1 MVNICDNMRAPYNSS
16 SRTKIYPIRELAQ
29 IIHSQRDKKIVLC
42 HGVFDLLH
50 IGHIRYFEQAKKHGD
65 VLVVTVTPD
74 RFVNKGP
81 DRPAFP
87 EDLRVEAIA
96 ALNVVDYAAINE
108 WSTAVETIQILKP
121 DIYAKGSEYKDAKMD
136 ITRKIIDEENAIKSV
151 GGSLIFTEDIVFS
164 SSQLINKNF
173 SNFPEKTRE
182 FLTEFSNRY
191 SSDEV
196 RQFLKQA
203 EKINVLVIGETII
216 DEYNYCEPIGMTTK
230 DPIIA
235 VKYLSKEKF
244 AGGIL
249 AAANHLANFC
259 HSVDLITL
267 LGEFEVDEVFVRENL
282 NKKINPFFIYK
293 RNSPTIVK
301 RRFIDNYLT
310 QKLFEL
316 HEINDSELDR
326 VQELLLN
333 EIFWEK
339 IPNYDIVIVI
349 DYGHGMLTTELIETI
364 CNKAKFLAI
373 NTQSNAGN
381 RGFNVI
387 SKYSKADFISLNHS
401 ELNLEERN
409 RHCGIKESI
418 ANVSRK
424 ISCPKILITMGKD
437 GNIYFDVNE
446 GFVET
451 PAFATQVL
459 DRMGAGD
466 AVISLSS
473 LCAFQNAP
481 KEVVGFIA
489 NAVASQAVTTVGHR
503 TSIEPGPLYKYIS
516 TLMK

>member
-1 MVNICDNMRAPYNSS
+1 MEKNP
-16 SRTKIYPIRELAQ
+16 KIKTISDLAALLQEIRDGK
-29 IIHSQRDKKIVLC
+29 RIVLC

-65 VLVVTVTPD
+65 LLVVTVTPD

-81 DRPAFP
+81 ERPAFS
-87 EDLRVEAIA
+87 ENLRAEAVA
-96 ALNVVDYAAINE
+96 ALDVVDYVAINE
-108 WSTAVETIQILKP
+108 WPTAVETIHILKP
-121 DIYAKGSEYKDAKMD
+121 DIYAKGSEYKDVKKD
-136 ITRKIIDEENAIKSV
+136 ITGKITDEENAIHAV
-151 GGSLIFTEDIVFS
+151 GGSIVFTEDIVFS

-173 SNFPEKTRE
+173 SNFPEETRN
-182 FLTEFSNRY
+182 FLAQFSNRH
-191 SSDEV
+191 SSEDV
-196 RQFLKQA
+196 IQFLKQA
-203 EKINVLVIGETII
+203 EKLKVLVIGETII

-259 HSVDLITL
+259 HTVDIITL
-267 LGEFEVDEVFVRENL
+267 LGEFETDEAFVRENL
-282 NKKINPFFIYK
+282 NKKIIPTFFYK

-301 RRFIDNYLT
+301 RRFVDNYLT

-316 HEINDSELDR
+316 HEINDSELDHD
-326 VQELLLN
+326 QETLLDEVLR
-333 EIFWEK
+333 EK
-339 IPNYDIVIVI
+339 ISHYDVVIII
-349 DYGHGMLTTELIETI
+349 DYGHGMLTKDLIKTI
-364 CNKAKFLAI
+364 CNNAKFLAV

-387 SKYSKADFISLNHS
+387 SKYSRADFISLNRS

-409 RHCGIKESI
+409 RHCKLEESI
-418 ANVSRK
+418 AHVSK
-424 ISCPKILITMGKD
+424 KMSCPKILITQGKS
-437 GNIYFDVNE
+437 GNIYFDANE

-473 LCAFQNAP
+473 LCAFQGAP

-489 NAVASQAVTTVGHR
+489 NAVASQAVATVGHR
-503 TSIEPGPLYKYIS
+503 RSIEPVPLYKHIN

>member
-1 MVNICDNMRAPYNSS
+1 MEKN
-16 SRTKIYPIRELAQ
+16 TKIKTIADLAALLQKIRNGK
-29 IIHSQRDKKIVLC
+29 RIVLC

-65 VLVVTVTPD
+65 ILIVTVTPD

-96 ALNVVDYAAINE
+96 ALDAVDYVAKNE
-108 WSTAVETIQILKP
+108 WLTAVDTIQILKP
-121 DIYAKGSEYKDAKMD
+121 DIYAKGSEYKDAKKD
-136 ITRKIIDEENAIKSV
+136 ITGKIIDEENAIHAV
-151 GGSLIFTEDIVFS
+151 GGFLIFTDDIVFS

-173 SNFPEKTRE
+173 SIFPEETRE
-182 FLTEFSNRY
+182 FLAEFSNRY
-191 SSDEV
+191 SSEEV
-196 RQFLKQA
+196 LKFLKQVD
-203 EKINVLVIGETII
+203 KLKVLVIGETII
-216 DEYNYCEPIGMTTK
+216 DEYNYCFPIGMTTK

-244 AGGIL
+244 AGGVL

-259 HSVDLITL
+259 HTVDIITL
-267 LGEFEVDEVFVRENL
+267 LGEFETDEVFVRENL
-282 NKKINPFFIYK
+282 NKKINPFFLYK
-293 RNSPTIVK
+293 RSSPTIVK

-310 QKLFEL
+310 QKLFEM
-316 HEINDSELDR
+316 HEINDDEIDKE
-326 VQELLLN
+326 QETILK
-333 EIFWEK
+333 EICEER

-349 DYGHGMLTTELIETI
+349 DYGHGMLTKGLIKTI
-364 CNKAKFLAI
+364 CNKSKFLAV

-401 ELNLEERN
+401 ELNLEERD

-418 ANVSRK
+418 AHVSSK
-424 ISCPKILITMGKD
+424 LSCPKILITLGKD
-437 GNIYFDVNE
+437 GNLYYDIRE

-451 PAFATQVL
+451 PAFVTRVL

-489 NAVASQAVTTVGHR
+489 NAVASQAVATVGHR
-503 TSIEPGPLYKYIS
+503 TSIEPVPLYKHIT

>member
-1 MVNICDNMRAPYNSS
+1 MEKNP
-16 SRTKIYPIRELAQ
+16 KIKTISDLAALLQEIRNGK
-29 IIHSQRDKKIVLC
+29 RIVLC

-65 VLVVTVTPD
+65 ILIVTVTPD

-96 ALNVVDYAAINE
+96 ALDVVDYVAINE
-108 WSTAVETIQILKP
+108 WPTAVDTIQIIKP
-121 DIYAKGSEYKDAKMD
+121 DIYAKGSEYKDAKKD
-136 ITRKIIDEENAIKSV
+136 ITGKIIDEENAIHAV

-164 SSQLINKNF
+164 SSRLINKNF
-173 SNFPEKTRE
+173 SNLSEETRE
-182 FLTEFSNRY
+182 FLVEFSNHY
-191 SSDEV
+191 SSEDV
-196 RQFLKQA
+196 LKFLKNA
-203 EKINVLVIGETII
+203 EKLKVLVIGETII

-235 VKYLSKEKF
+235 VKYLSQEKF

-259 HSVDLITL
+259 HKVDIITM
-267 LGEFEVDEVFVRENL
+267 LGEFETDEAFVRANL
-282 NKKINPFFIYK
+282 NENISSSFFYK
-293 RNSPTIVK
+293 RSSPTIVK
-301 RRFIDNYLT
+301 KRFIDNYLT

-316 HEINDSELDR
+316 HQINDSELDK
-326 VQELLLN
+326 EEEMSLN
-333 EIFWEK
+333 DFLQEK
-339 IPNYDIVIVI
+339 IPNYDLVIVI
-349 DYGHGMLTTELIETI
+349 DYGHGMLTKKLINTI
-364 CNKAKFLAI
+364 CDSAKFLAV

-387 SKYSKADFISLNHS
+387 SKYSKADFISLNRA
-401 ELNLEERN
+401 ELHLEERD
-409 RHCGIKESI
+409 RHCSLNDSI
-418 ANVSRK
+418 VHVSKK
-424 ISCPKILITMGKD
+424 IACQKILITLGRY
-437 GNIYFDVNE
+437 GNIYYDANE

-451 PAFATQVL
+451 PAFAIQVL

-481 KEVVGFIA
+481 KDIVGFVA
-489 NAVASQAVTTVGHR
+489 NAVASQAVATVGHR
-503 TSIEPGPLYKYIS
+503 SSIESVPLYKHIS

>member
-1 MVNICDNMRAPYNSS
+1 MEKN
-16 SRTKIYPIRELAQ
+16 TKIKTISDLAAILQEIRNGK
-29 IIHSQRDKKIVLC
+29 RIVLC

-50 IGHIRYFEQAKKHGD
+50 IGHIRYFEQAKKYGD
-65 VLVVTVTPD
+65 ILIVTVTPD

-87 EDLRVEAIA
+87 ENLRVEAIA
-96 ALNVVDYAAINE
+96 ALDVVDYVAMNE
-108 WSTAVETIQILKP
+108 WPTAVDTIQILKP
-121 DIYAKGSEYKDAKMD
+121 DIYAKGSEYKDATKD
-136 ITRKIIDEENAIKSV
+136 ITGKIIDEENAIHAV

-164 SSQLINKNF
+164 SSQIINKNF
-173 SNFPEKTRE
+173 SVFPEDTRE
-182 FLTEFSNRY
+182 FLAEFSNRY
-191 SSDEV
+191 SSEEV
-196 RQFLKQA
+196 LKFLKRV
-203 EKINVLVIGETII
+203 ENLKVLVIGETII
-216 DEYNYCEPIGMTTK
+216 DEYNYCDPIGMTTK

-259 HSVDLITL
+259 HAVDIISL
-267 LGEFEVDEVFVRENL
+267 LGEFETDEAFVRETL
-282 NKKINPFFIYK
+282 NKIINPFFMYK

-316 HEINDSELDR
+316 HEINDSELD
-326 VQELLLN
+326 QEQETLLN
-333 EIFWEK
+333 ELFREK
-339 IPNYDIVIVI
+339 IPRYDIVIVI
-349 DYGHGMLTTELIETI
+349 DYGHGMLTKNLIKTI
-364 CNKAKFLAI
+364 CDNAQFLAV

-387 SKYSKADFISLNHS
+387 SKYSRADFISLNRS
-401 ELNLEERN
+401 ELNLEERD
-409 RHCGIKESI
+409 RHCDIKESI
-418 ANVSRK
+418 MQVSRK
-424 ISCPKILITMGKD
+424 ISCPRILITMGRF
-437 GNIYFDVNE
+437 GNVYYDVHE

-466 AVISLSS
+466 AVISLCS

-481 KEVVGFIA
+481 KDVVGFIA
-489 NAVASQAVTTVGHR
+489 NAVASQAVATVGHR
-503 TSIEPGPLYKYIS
+503 RSIEPVPLYKHIS

>member
-1 MVNICDNMRAPYNSS
+1 MERNPKVKTISDLS
-16 SRTKIYPIRELAQ
+16 E
-29 IIHSQRDKKIVLC
+29 IIQKTRNGKRIVLC

-65 VLVVTVTPD
+65 LLVVTVTPD

-81 DRPAFP
+81 ERPAFP
-87 EDLRVEAIA
+87 EGLRAESIA
-96 ALNVVDYAAINE
+96 SLGIVDYVAINE
-108 WSTAVETIQILKP
+108 WPTAVETIQILKP
-121 DIYAKGSEYKDAKMD
+121 DIYAKGSEYKDAKKD
-136 ITRKIIDEENAIKSV
+136 ISGKIIDEENAIHAV

-173 SNFPEKTRE
+173 SIFPEETRE
-182 FLTEFSNRY
+182 FLTEFSNRN

-196 RQFLKQA
+196 LQFLKQA
-203 EKINVLVIGETII
+203 EKLRVLVIGETII

-249 AAANHLANFC
+249 AAANHVANFC
-259 HSVDLITL
+259 HTVDIITL
-267 LGEFEVDEVFVRENL
+267 LGEFETDEAFVRENL
-282 NKKINPFFIYK
+282 NKKIHPFFFYK
-293 RNSPTIVK
+293 RSSPTIVK

-316 HEINDSELDR
+316 HEIDDSELDKE
-326 VQELLLN
+326 QETLLNELLL
-333 EIFWEK
+333 EK

-349 DYGHGMLTTELIETI
+349 DYGHGMLTKGLIQTI
-364 CNKAKFLAI
+364 CENAKFLAV

-387 SKYSKADFISLNHS
+387 SKYSKADFISLNRS
-401 ELNLEERN
+401 ELNLEERD

-418 ANVSRK
+418 THVSGK
-424 ISCPKILITMGKD
+424 ISCPKILITMGRF
-437 GNIYFDVNE
+437 GNVYYDVHE

-466 AVISLSS
+466 AVISLCSI
-473 LCAFQNAP
+473 CAFQNAP
-481 KEVVGFIA
+481 KDIVGFIA
-489 NAVASQAVTTVGHR
+489 NAVASQAVATMGHR
-503 TSIEPGPLYKYIS
+503 KSIEPVHLYKHIS

>member
-1 MVNICDNMRAPYNSS
+1 MEKN
-16 SRTKIYPIRELAQ
+16 TKIKTISDLAAILQEIRNGK
-29 IIHSQRDKKIVLC
+29 RIVLC

-50 IGHIRYFEQAKKHGD
+50 IGHIRYFEQAKKYGD
-65 VLVVTVTPD
+65 ILIVTVTPD

-87 EDLRVEAIA
+87 ENLRVEAIA
-96 ALNVVDYAAINE
+96 ALDVVDYVAMNE
-108 WSTAVETIQILKP
+108 WPTAVDTIQILKP
-121 DIYAKGSEYKDAKMD
+121 DIYAKGSEYKDATKD
-136 ITRKIIDEENAIKSV
+136 ITGKIIDEENAIHAV

-164 SSQLINKNF
+164 SSQIINKNF
-173 SNFPEKTRE
+173 SVFPEDTRE
-182 FLTEFSNRY
+182 FLAEFSNRY
-191 SSDEV
+191 SSEEV
-196 RQFLKQA
+196 LQFLKRV
-203 EKINVLVIGETII
+203 KNLKVLVIGETII
-216 DEYNYCEPIGMTTK
+216 DEYNYCDPIGMTTK

-259 HSVDLITL
+259 HAVDIISL
-267 LGEFEVDEVFVRENL
+267 LGEFETDEAFVRETL
-282 NKKINPFFIYK
+282 NKIINPFFMYK

-316 HEINDSELDR
+316 HEINDSELD
-326 VQELLLN
+326 QEQETLLN
-333 EIFWEK
+333 ELFREK
-339 IPNYDIVIVI
+339 IPRYDIVIVI
-349 DYGHGMLTTELIETI
+349 DYGHGMLTKNLIKTI
-364 CNKAKFLAI
+364 CDNAQFLAV

-387 SKYSKADFISLNHS
+387 SKYSRADFISLNRS
-401 ELNLEERN
+401 ELNLEERD
-409 RHCGIKESI
+409 RHCDIKESI
-418 ANVSRK
+418 TQVSRK
-424 ISCPKILITMGKD
+424 ISCPRILITMGRF
-437 GNIYFDVNE
+437 GNVYYDVHE

-466 AVISLSS
+466 AVISLCS

-481 KEVVGFIA
+481 KDVVGFIA
-489 NAVASQAVTTVGHR
+489 NAVASQAVATVGHR
-503 TSIEPGPLYKYIS
+503 RSIEPVPLYKHIS

>member
-1 MVNICDNMRAPYNSS
+1 MEKNA
-16 SRTKIYPIRELAQ
+16 KIKTISDLAAQLLEIRNGK
-29 IIHSQRDKKIVLC
+29 RIVLC

-65 VLVVTVTPD
+65 ILIVTVTPD

-87 EDLRVEAIA
+87 EDLRAEAIA
-96 ALNVVDYAAINE
+96 ALDVVDYVAIND
-108 WSTAVETIQILKP
+108 WPTAVETIQSLKP
-121 DIYAKGSEYKDAKMD
+121 DIFAKGSEYKDANKD
-136 ITRKIIDEENAIKSV
+136 ITGKIVDEENAICEV
-151 GGSLIFTEDIVFS
+151 GGSIVFTEDIVFS

-173 SNFPEKTRE
+173 STFPEETRE
-182 FLTEFSNRY
+182 FLTEFSNRN
-191 SSDEV
+191 SPEDV
-196 RQFLKQA
+196 IQFLKNA
-203 EKINVLVIGETII
+203 EKLKVLVIGETII
-216 DEYNYCEPIGMTTK
+216 DEYNYCFPIGMTTK

-244 AGGIL
+244 AGGVL

-259 HSVDLITL
+259 HSVDIITL
-267 LGEFEVDEVFVRENL
+267 LGEFETDEAFVRENL
-282 NKKINPFFIYK
+282 NKKINPFFLYK
-293 RNSPTIVK
+293 RDSPTIVK

-316 HEINDSELDR
+316 HEINDDEIDKE
-326 VQELLLN
+326 QETLLK
-333 EIFWEK
+333 EICEER
-339 IPNYDIVIVI
+339 ILNYDIVIVI
-349 DYGHGMLTTELIETI
+349 DYGHGMLTKDLRKTI
-364 CNKAKFLAI
+364 CNKSKFLAV

-401 ELNLEERN
+401 ELNLEERD

-418 ANVSRK
+418 AHVARK
-424 ISCPKILITMGKD
+424 LSCPRILITRGKN
-437 GNIYFDVNE
+437 GNIYYDVHE

-451 PAFATQVL
+451 PAFANQVL
-459 DRMGAGD
+459 DRIGAGD

-473 LCAFQNAP
+473 LCAFQSAP
-481 KEVVGFIA
+481 KDVVGFIA
-489 NAVASQAVTTVGHR
+489 NAVASQAVATVGHR
-503 TSIEPGPLYKYIS
+503 TSIEPVPLYKHIT

>member
-1 MVNICDNMRAPYNSS
+1 MEKNP
-16 SRTKIYPIRELAQ
+16 KIKTISDLAAILQ
-29 IIHSQRDKKIVLC
+29 KTRNGKRIVLC

-65 VLVVTVTPD
+65 ILVVTVTPD

-81 DRPAFP
+81 ERPAFP
-87 EDLRVEAIA
+87 EDLRVESIA
-96 ALNVVDYAAINE
+96 SLEIVDYVAINE
-108 WSTAVETIQILKP
+108 WPTAVETIQILKP
-121 DIYAKGSEYKDAKMD
+121 DIYAKGSEYKDAKKD
-136 ITRKIIDEENAIKSV
+136 ITGKIIDEENAIDAV
-151 GGSLIFTEDIVFS
+151 GGALIFTEDIVFS
-164 SSQLINKNF
+164 SSRLINKNF
-173 SNFPEKTRE
+173 SIFPEETRE
-182 FLTEFSNRY
+182 FLTKFSNRY

-196 RQFLKQA
+196 LQFLKQA
-203 EKINVLVIGETII
+203 EKLNVLVIGETII

-259 HSVDLITL
+259 HSVDIITL
-267 LGEFEVDEVFVRENL
+267 LGEFETDEAFVRENL
-282 NKKINPFFIYK
+282 NKKINPSFFYK

-316 HEINDSELDR
+316 HEIDDSELDR
-326 VQELLLN
+326 EQETLLT
-333 EIFWEK
+333 EVFQEK
-339 IPNYDIVIVI
+339 IPDYDIVIVI
-349 DYGHGMLTTELIETI
+349 DYGHGMLTKGLIKTI
-364 CNKAKFLAI
+364 CDTGKFLAV

-387 SKYSKADFISLNHS
+387 SKYSKADFISLNRS
-401 ELNLEERN
+401 ELNLEERD

-418 ANVSRK
+418 THVSRK
-424 ISCPKILITMGKD
+424 ISCPKILITMGRF
-437 GNIYFDVNE
+437 GNVYYDVNE
-446 GFVET
+446 GFAET
-451 PAFATQVL
+451 PAFAAQVL

-466 AVISLSS
+466 AMISLCS

-481 KEVVGFIA
+481 KDIVGFIA
-489 NAVASQAVTTVGHR
+489 NAVASEAVATVGHR
-503 TSIEPGPLYKYIS
+503 RSIEPVALYKHIS

>member
-1 MVNICDNMRAPYNSS
+1 MITTNP
-16 SRTKIYPIRELAQ
+16 KILSLQDLAHHLDKIREN
-29 IIHSQRDKKIVLC
+29 KKIVLC

-65 VLVVTVTPD
+65 ILVVTVTPD
-74 RFVNKGP
+74 RYVNKGP
-81 DRPAFP
+81 NRPAFP

-96 ALNVVDYAAINE
+96 ALDVVDYVAMNE
-108 WSTAVETIQILKP
+108 WSTAVDTIQILKP
-121 DIYAKGSEYKDAKMD
+121 DIYAKGSEYKDAKKD
-136 ITRKIIDEENAIKSV
+136 ITGKIIDEENAIKSV
-151 GGSLIFTEDIVFS
+151 GGALIFTEDIVFS

-173 SNFPEKTRE
+173 SNFPEETRE
-182 FLTEFSNRY
+182 FLSEFSNRY
-191 SSDEV
+191 SSEEV
-196 RQFLKQA
+196 LQFLKHA
-203 EKINVLVIGETII
+203 EKLKVLVIGEAII

-235 VKYLSKEKF
+235 VKYLSQEKF

-259 HSVDLITL
+259 HTVDIITL
-267 LGEFEVDEVFVRENL
+267 LGEFETDEAFVRENL
-282 NKKINPFFIYK
+282 NKKINPFFLYK
-293 RNSPTIVK
+293 RSSPTIVK

-326 VQELLLN
+326 EQETLLN
-333 EIFWEK
+333 EIFQEK
-339 IPNYDIVIVI
+339 IPDYDIVIVI
-349 DYGHGMLTTELIETI
+349 DYGHGMLTKDLIKTI
-364 CNKAKFLAI
+364 CDNAKFLAV

-387 SKYSKADFISLNHS
+387 SKYSKADFISLNGS
-401 ELNLEERN
+401 ELNLEERD

-418 ANVSRK
+418 AHVSRK
-424 ISCPKILITMGKD
+424 ISCPRILITMGRF
-437 GNIYFDVNE
+437 GNIYYDVHD

-466 AVISLSS
+466 AVISISS

-481 KEVVGFIA
+481 KDVIGFIA
-489 NAVASQAVTTVGHR
+489 NAVASQAVATVGHR
-503 TSIEPGPLYKYIS
+503 TSIEPVPLYKHIT